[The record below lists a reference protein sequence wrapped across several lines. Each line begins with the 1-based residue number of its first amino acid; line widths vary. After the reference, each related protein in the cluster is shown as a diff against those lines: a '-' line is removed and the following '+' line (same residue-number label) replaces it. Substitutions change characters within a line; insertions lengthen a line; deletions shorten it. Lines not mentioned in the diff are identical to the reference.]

1 MLFEFILKKN
11 ECHHDKVPAD
21 IEEAYCPDCG
31 ELIKNKWFIARCSC
45 CNIKRTSH
53 YEYNE
58 IKPNTKYCPNCGSTE
73 FFIQELDKINFTD
86 IKYAILKKTI
96 IPQGKIS
103 TSQIWIEKEDS
114 LSQETKLIGFRQ

>member
-1 MLFEFILKKN
+1 MLFNFFLQKQ
-11 ECHHDKVPAD
+11 ECRHDKIPVD
-21 IEEAYCPDCG
+21 VDEAYCPDCG
-31 ELIKNKWFIARCSC
+31 ELIKNKWFITRCCC

-73 FFIQELDKINFTD
+73 FYIQELDKINFTD
-86 IKYAILKKTI
+86 VNYAILKKTI
-96 IPQGKIS
+96 IPQNKIS

-114 LSQETKLIGFRQ
+114 LAQEIKLIGFSK